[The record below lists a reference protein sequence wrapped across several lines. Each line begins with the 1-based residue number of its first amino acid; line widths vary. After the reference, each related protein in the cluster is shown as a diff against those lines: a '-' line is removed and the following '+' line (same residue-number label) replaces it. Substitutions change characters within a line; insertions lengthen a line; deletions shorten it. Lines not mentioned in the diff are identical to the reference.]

1 MGALEMVDI
10 VKEVG
15 MKNVLHSGNFTI
27 FCPQNAAMET
37 FVEDQELISENE
49 VVRNYNFRSL
59 KKKTLKNLIKKHMVK
74 GFLKIDD
81 FHDEQK
87 IGTEDGNNQTR
98 INIYYVP
105 EKVVT
110 VNCVPIITAD
120 YFARNGIIHLVEK
133 VLPKPIKTVAD
144 IIAGDSQ
151 FSVLKGM
158 LSRAGLVQTLRNP
171 NKTFTVFAPSDSV
184 FKRAPQSKEERK
196 NDRCTSRLMKHHI
209 IDHVICSQ
217 AIPQFAK
224 SSNLIGEL
232 LSLSRSE
239 DNKLYVD
246 DIQIVV
252 KDLIATN
259 GVVHVIDGLLSTK
272 QASTVSQVME
282 KYGLG
287 EFLSLIKMANLGYY
301 FDALENVTYFVPS
314 DDSIKKITPS
324 HLESFMYDAEALRE
338 VLLYH
343 IGVGQPEINAQE
355 QELRSRLENTS
366 LRIQVHASYPHSAPQ
381 VLVQCAEILSTGN
394 KICGG
399 TLHVIN
405 KVLLPPKL
413 SLMQLL
419 ENIEGF
425 STLVLLLR
433 VTGLENRLKD
443 PNARQT
449 ILAPTDDAFHLM
461 GQSFLFRL
469 LDDLNFASDLVK
481 MHILSGTVCCS
492 QLKADFMAGR
502 RLVRAVD
509 GSSLPISRTR
519 EGTLTVF
526 DARLVDCDIMATNGA
541 VHMVDAVFLQ
551 KMGDGAFI
559 RI

>member
-196 NDRCTSRLMKHHI
+196 NDRCTS
-209 IDHVICSQ
+209 
-217 AIPQFAK
+217 
-224 SSNLIGEL
+224 
-232 LSLSRSE
+232 
-239 DNKLYVD
+239 
-246 DIQIVV
+246 
-252 KDLIATN
+252 T
-259 GVVHVIDGLLSTK
+259 
-272 QASTVSQVME
+272 STVSQVME